1 MEEIKNKV
9 EETNFANSFELLSSI
24 NVNDRVREKIGLKYL
39 SWADA
44 WGVLKKHYPDS
55 SLQVYSR
62 KEKIKETSVLTDE
75 ITHMTKTIEMETE
88 NEIPYFTDGKTCYVK
103 VGVTIDGVEYIEIY
117 PIMNN
122 KNGSVPISMVTMTDV
137 NKSIQR
143 AFVKACARHG
153 LGLYIYAG
161 EDLPEADRK
170 PPINFAEVEVQ
181 VNKYEPIE
189 LAEGAFLNMKRL
201 VIEKIQANAYSPEVS
216 SAITSFA
223 GNQLKGKRLSQ
234 LDYAD
239 ENDKVVLQRI
249 DKYLTTVEGLM

>member
-1 MEEIKNKV
+1 
-9 EETNFANSFELLSSI
+9 
-24 NVNDRVREKIGLKYL
+24 
-39 SWADA
+39 
-44 WGVLKKHYPDS
+44 
-55 SLQVYSR
+55 
-62 KEKIKETSVLTDE
+62 
-75 ITHMTKTIEMETE
+75 
-88 NEIPYFTDGKTCYVK
+88 
-103 VGVTIDGVEYIEIY
+103 
-117 PIMNN
+117 MNN

-170 PPINFAEVEVQ
+170 PPINFAEVEAQ

-201 VIEKIQANAYSPEVS
+201 VIEKIQAKAYSPEVS
-216 SAITSFA
+216 GAITSFA